1 MGGAEVGTLI
11 YPPSCF
17 PFPVSV
23 SHTHTYI
30 SLCLLMFCSEYVP
43 SEYIPIL
50 RQIALDIET
59 LLPDTYAKEI
69 IGEKCVIHIDLLF

>member
-1 MGGAEVGTLI
+1 
-11 YPPSCF
+11 
-17 PFPVSV
+17 
-23 SHTHTYI
+23 
-30 SLCLLMFCSEYVP
+30 MFCSEYVP